1 MKFKALILAAA
12 ICATATT
19 AHANEG
25 AASSSSSSGSVNISV
40 YIPPIG
46 ATLRAAQ
53 EGAVGLWSV
62 SGRNNGLLLKLNE
75 EDTGTGYSSISVYS
89 RAEVGVVA
97 HWEGGEAALAT
108 APAQNLGG
116 LNKTT
121 YRVSASPAAVRTLT
135 ISGL

>member
-1 MKFKALILAAA
+1 MKFHALFLAAA
-12 ICATATT
+12 ICATTT
-19 AHANEG
+19 AANADEG
-25 AASSSSSSGSVNISV
+25 SASGNSSSGSVNVSV

-62 SGRNNGLLLKLNE
+62 SGRNNGLLLKLNQ
-75 EDTGTGYSSISVYS
+75 EDSGLGYSSISVYS

-97 HWEGGEAALAT
+97 HWEGGETALAT
-108 APAQNLGG
+108 APAQDLGG

-121 YRVSASPAAVRTLT
+121 YRLSASPAAVRKLT